1 MMKFKRFYF
10 FGGEKKDKTMDD
22 WVEKYVAE
30 NGVEIKVLHGFSS
43 WSYTWYETLG
53 KTFETLKEAK
63 QYVIDCAN
71 N

>member
-10 FGGEKKDKTMDD
+10 FGGEKKDKTTDD

-43 WSYTWYETLG
+43 LSYTWYETLG

-63 QYVIDCAN
+63 QYVIDCEK
-71 N
+71 